1 MIWVNIKTQK
11 RQYLQHVIA
20 EKFEKAKILVKCII
34 NSHVNDKLSLSDA
47 IFSGFRTL
55 LKSSYMTIAC
65 LLKMYFTCEILQIKT
80 NYCKIKE

>member
-34 NSHVNDKLSLSDA
+34 NSHVNDKLSLN
-47 IFSGFRTL
+47 IRTL
-55 LKSSYMTIAC
+55 LKSSYMTIVC
-65 LLKMYFTCEILQIKT
+65 LLKMYLTCEILQIKT

>member
-47 IFSGFRTL
+47 IFSGF
-55 LKSSYMTIAC
+55 I
-65 LLKMYFTCEILQIKT
+65 E
-80 NYCKIKE
+80 E